1 MRILVADDCPIARK
15 THEKLLTS
23 WGHEVV
29 TAEDGQAAWDLV
41 SSDQRGFQL
50 AVIDWVMPGIDGLEL
65 VRRIRSRTESPYL
78 YTLLV
83 SANDQKR
90 QVVQGIQSGADDYI
104 VKPFNPLELKAR
116 VNIAARILRYERG
129 RQDMIDQLAVLA
141 RTDGL
146 TSLLNHA
153 AIIRRLSE
161 EISRARREER
171 PLSVLLADIDHF
183 KQVNDTHGHPA
194 GDEVLRTVARRL
206 SATVREVDLVA
217 RYGGEEFVVL
227 LEGATPEG
235 ARIMAERLR
244 EAIAAEDIPTA
255 EQPLRITLSIGVACY
270 PVHGDERELLLAR
283 ADQALYAA
291 KHGGRNRVQLHSEE
305 VVPAA
310 LC

>member
-183 KQVNDTHGHPA
+183 KQVNDTHGHQA
-194 GDEVLRTVARRL
+194 GDEVLRQVATLITRGCRDYDI
-206 SATVREVDLVA
+206 VG
-217 RYGGEEFVVL
+217 RYGGEEFLVVL
-227 LEGATPEG
+227 PGAEWNV
-235 ARIMAERLR
+235 ARDIAQRMRESAEK
-244 EAIAAEDIPTA
+244 
-255 EQPLRITLSIGVACY
+255 
-270 PVHGDERELLLAR
+270 R
-283 ADQALYAA
+283 AFTYGQQALRLTISLGYTTLRHNQKTTVTSLVREVDEAMYRA
-291 KHGGRNRVQLHSEE
+291 KNGGRNRVE
-305 VVPAA
+305 PANIVFD
-310 LC
+310 